1 MKNIRLIYSLSVV
14 FTIIIR
20 FSGYINGNM
29 HLFTQKNM
37 RNNPF
42 FDANTPLS
50 SQKMRG
56 VCSMMY
62 FLFFVYFAKLL
73 RDTAD
78 FLREIRW
85 GGCVIRHGGK
95 ELFTDAVRFFNGVV
109 IDFTNHGKDRVKSGD
124 GVIPELLR
132 GIPDSG
138 SFGIGCRKNFIRL
151 FLCRG

>member
-1 MKNIRLIYSLSVV
+1 MKNICITYRLFAVV
-14 FTIIIR
+14 AIIIR
-20 FSGYINGNM
+20 FFGYINSNM
-29 HLFTQKNM
+29 HLINQKIM

-42 FDANTPLS
+42 FDANTPLP
-50 SQKMRG
+50 SQKMKG

-73 RDTAD
+73 RNSAD

-95 ELFTDAVRFFNGVV
+95 EFLPDAVRFFNGVV
-109 IDFTNHGKDRVKSGD
+109 IDFTNHGKDRVKPGD

-138 SFGIGCRKNFIRL
+138 SFGIGCRKNFICL
-151 FLCRG
+151 FLCGG